1 MVSFG
6 ILHVQ
11 KITEEYLAKEQGKG
25 DVATQLACQLQL
37 GLAKKLRLLNAGVF
51 SLPP

>member
-1 MVSFG
+1 MVFFG
-6 ILHVQ
+6 VLHVQ
-11 KITEEYLAKEQGKG
+11 ERTWEYLATEQGKG

-37 GLAKKLRLLNAGVF
+37 GLAEKPRLLNAGVF